1 RRQCGRPPR
10 RSVFAPQSILA
21 AALTSIALLVVT
33 DVALAPPI
41 FFLASLY
48 SFGVLLAFTAA
59 QLAVIRLRF
68 SHPEKRRPYRVP
80 LSVGRVPVP
89 SLIGAVLT
97 AVAWV
102 LAMATHAGARYGCPI
117 WLLGRLVSY
126 LLSVTR
132 AVRA

>member
-80 LSVGRVPVP
+80 LSVGPVPVP
-89 SLIGAVLT
+89 SVIGAALT
-97 AVAWV
+97 AVVWV
-102 LAMATHAGARYGCPI
+102 LAMATHQGARYGGPL
-117 WLLGRLVSY
+117 WLAAGLVLYVVVPRL
-126 LLSVTR
+126 R
-132 AVRA
+132 GD

>member
-33 DVALAPPI
+33 DVALAPPV

-59 QLAVIRLRF
+59 QLAVIKLRF

-80 LSVGRVPVP
+80 LNWGRVPVP
-89 SLIGAVLT
+89 AVVGAVLT
-97 AVAWV
+97 TFVWILAV
-102 LAMATHAGARYGCPI
+102 ATHAGARYGGPA
-117 WLLGRLVSY
+117 WLAVGLVIYVAIRRS
-126 LLSVTR
+126 R
-132 AVRA
+132 G